1 MLSPFEAQISEYEK
15 RMGAIA
21 ETQGLELLM
30 CHTVMDRVTGDTLS
44 WSHNTISDRPASAL
58 AYMMQGAQLYNS
70 LSS

>member
-44 WSHNTISDRPASAL
+44 
-58 AYMMQGAQLYNS
+58 
-70 LSS
+70 